1 MFGEDLE
8 KRKDIFKNYLPDE
21 EFVDRRLFFEEQID
35 PESDSDEDL
44 ENIDESKKNKSTIY
58 DNILNSRANTQYIE
72 NYNNK

>member
-44 ENIDESKKNKSTIY
+44 ENIDDSKKNKSTIY